1 MMNYLDEFR
10 RRTTEHIE
18 RAGRT
23 VVGVFPTEDDP
34 GVPFAYTIGN
44 HLKGLPELLVIGVAV
59 AGAGFLNVLSHRMIA
74 AGHGFKDGETIR
86 ILGGK
91 MPVKLIRA
99 GAAAREEYTVQAGAH
114 FGHDEYEVMQ
124 VLIPDKQGR
133 FPGEDGCDEPYA
145 SVPVLRVQ

>member
-1 MMNYLDEFR
+1 MVNYLDEFR
-10 RRTTEHIE
+10 RTTAAHIE

-23 VVGVFPTEDDP
+23 IIAVFPTEEDP

-44 HLKGLPELLVIGVAV
+44 HLKGLPELLVIGTAQGV
-59 AGAGFLNVLSHRMIA
+59 FLNTLSHLMIA
-74 AGHGFKDGETIR
+74 AGHGFEDGETVR
-86 ILGGK
+86 MLGSK
-91 MPVKLIRA
+91 EVKLIHA
-99 GAAAREEYTVQAGAH
+99 SAAAREEYTIQAGEH

-133 FPGEDGCDEPYA
+133 FPGDEDCEEPYA